1 ERRDRPRHG
10 GAGLPHRRPG
20 EGRALRPDPEPLEA
34 RQLAE
39 RELQR
44 GLPLRVPGDPQCAP
58 RRRRAGCPRRELRP
72 TPVHPPRGG
81 LAMPSWSLKVSATFI
96 TLFVLAGS
104 FDYARGHVKNPN
116 APLQPP
122 VADKPAAASAAPTAS
137 AAPSVGP
144 LFTLRP
150 GQRPATITPGPRL
163 TLAPGVVSATLPPI
177 SFTHTS

>member
-1 ERRDRPRHG
+1 
-10 GAGLPHRRPG
+10 
-20 EGRALRPDPEPLEA
+20 
-34 RQLAE
+34 
-39 RELQR
+39 
-44 GLPLRVPGDPQCAP
+44 
-58 RRRRAGCPRRELRP
+58 
-72 TPVHPPRGG
+72 
-81 LAMPSWSLKVSATFI
+81 MPSWSLKVSATFI

-104 FDYARGHVKNPN
+104 FDYARGHVKNSN

-122 VADKPAAASAAPTAS
+122 VADKPAAASGAPAPTAAPT
-137 AAPSVGP
+137 VGP